1 VGPCELRVIRT
12 SLGLNASY
20 SAVTAAPAGWTLISR
35 NRVRSAAPLLDF
47 ARHQRAWIR
56 SVVATGGTADVDFGE
71 VLEFA
76 LADAETDGI
85 VLYIET
91 LRDARSFVSA
101 LRAAA
106 RTKPVIVLK
115 RDGIRHA

>member
-1 VGPCELRVIRT
+1 MG
-12 SLGLNASY
+12 
-20 SAVTAAPAGWTLISR
+20 
-35 NRVRSAAPLLDF
+35 F
-47 ARHQRAWIR
+47 A
-56 SVVATGGTADVDFGE
+56 SVVALGATADVDFGE

-91 LRDARSFVSA
+91 LRDARSFLSA

-115 RDGIRHA
+115 AGRHPRRLGAGDIEPGPRVRNRAQSAPARSG